1 MSKQQQIRDADYRT
15 LAEFRYLFRCFMEFS
30 ETMAQQ
36 KGLPSRQHQALL
48 AIKGFPEESPT
59 IGALAEKLRIHH
71 NTAVELVN
79 RLAAVGLVRRQTDAD
94 DRRCVRLFLT
104 KAAEHRLAELSAI
117 HLEELRRLRPAL
129 RHILDLIDDTDKDS
143 QELSRA

>member
-1 MSKQQQIRDADYRT
+1 MSKQQQICDADYRT

-48 AIKGFPEESPT
+48 AIKGFPAESPT
-59 IGALAEKLRIHH
+59 IGDLAEKLRIHH
-71 NTAVELVN
+71 NTTVELVN
-79 RLAAVGLVRRQTDAD
+79 RLAAVGLVRRQPDAG
-94 DRRCVRLFLT
+94 DRRCVRLCLT
-104 KAAEHRLAELSAI
+104 KTAEHRLAELSAI

-129 RHILDLIDDTDKDS
+129 LHILDLIGGTDKFS
-143 QELSRA
+143 QERWRD